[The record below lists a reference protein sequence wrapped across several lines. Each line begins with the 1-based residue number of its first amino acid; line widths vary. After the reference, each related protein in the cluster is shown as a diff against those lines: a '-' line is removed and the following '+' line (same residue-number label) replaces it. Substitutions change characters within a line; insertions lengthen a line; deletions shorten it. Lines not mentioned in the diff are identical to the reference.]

1 MKFKLL
7 IVLAFLI
14 PAFGFAQSTQNNGKA
29 AVKDNGNTS
38 LRGSYGNTDLQGSYG
53 NTDIKGSYGNTNLQG
68 SYGNTSNTVSI
79 GGNGSNGNAPTKI
92 IINLTI
98 EMPAAK

>member
-38 LRGSYGNTDLQGSYG
+38 LRGSYDNTDLQGSYG
-53 NTDIKGSYGNTNLQG
+53 NTDIKGSYGNTDLQG
-68 SYGNTSNTVSI
+68 SFQ
-79 GGNGSNGNAPTKI
+79 
-92 IINLTI
+92 
-98 EMPAAK
+98 

>member
-7 IVLAFLI
+7 ILLAFLI

-53 NTDIKGSYGNTNLQG
+53 NTDIKGSYGNT
-68 SYGNTSNTVSI
+68 SNTVSI
-79 GGNGSNGNAPTKI
+79 GGNGNNGNAPTKI

-98 EMPAAK
+98 EMPATK

>member
-38 LRGSYGNTDLQGSYG
+38 LQGSYG
-53 NTDIKGSYGNTNLQG
+53 NTDIKGSYGNT
-68 SYGNTSNTVSI
+68 SNTVSI
-79 GGNGSNGNAPTKI
+79 GGNGNNGNAPTKI

-98 EMPAAK
+98 EMPATK

>member
-53 NTDIKGSYGNTNLQG
+53 NTDIKGSYGNT
-68 SYGNTSNTVSI
+68 SNTVSI
-79 GGNGSNGNAPTKI
+79 SDNGNNGNAPTKI

-98 EMPAAK
+98 EMPATK